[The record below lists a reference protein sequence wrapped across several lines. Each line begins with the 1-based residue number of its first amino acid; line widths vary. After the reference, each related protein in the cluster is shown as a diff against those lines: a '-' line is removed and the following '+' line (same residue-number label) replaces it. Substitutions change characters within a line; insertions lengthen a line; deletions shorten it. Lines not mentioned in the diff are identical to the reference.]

1 MQINVKRLFQPK
13 IINVSSSNQHFRR
26 IMWHWRLE

>member
-1 MQINVKRLFQPK
+1 MIKE
-13 IINVSSSNQHFRR
+13 VSWAANQHIRTISWR